1 MATSSK
7 DLAAKFDKMARTIP
21 DANVRA
27 LNQASLAAKETMLAG
42 AMAAGLKPGAPLPH
56 ATGKRWG
63 VRYDI
68 KGYQNATSII
78 SFFGKVHWIN
88 SGTKDHWVTSKKLG
102 GSRASRGQRAED
114 GELGKRAGIRT
125 PQGIRSRAH
134 IKGARGRH
142 FWPAVKAKLI
152 AQSPPIFSAAYRS
165 GLIKSGFGK

>member
-7 DLAAKFDKMARTIP
+7 DLARKFQNAARAVP
-21 DANVRA
+21 DANLRA

-42 AMAAGLKPGAPLPH
+42 ALAAGLKPGGPLPH

-68 KGYQNATSII
+68 KGYQNALALIT
-78 SFFGKVHWIN
+78 FFGKVQWIN

-102 GSRASRGQRAED
+102 GSRASRSTRAED
-114 GELGKRAGIRT
+114 GELGKRVGIST
-125 PQGIRSRAH
+125 PQGIRSRAR

-142 FWPAVKAKLI
+142 FWPAVKQKLI
-152 AQSPPIFSAAYRS
+152 TQSPPIFAAAQRT
-165 GLIKSGFGK
+165 GLLKSGFGK